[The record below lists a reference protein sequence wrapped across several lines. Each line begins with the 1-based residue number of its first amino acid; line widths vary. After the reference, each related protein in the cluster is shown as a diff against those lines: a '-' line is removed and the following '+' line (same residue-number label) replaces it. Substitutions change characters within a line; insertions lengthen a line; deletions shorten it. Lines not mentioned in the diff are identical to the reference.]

1 MPIGHTTPAEGTT
14 TPPTPSASRKRY
26 IVDDIDIK
34 DIENTMGD
42 FQDCAMVLSQQI
54 ESLLS
59 PKNGADSPH
68 FSAWRLCQMLTAH
81 LESGHMQHSVKDY
94 LTAEAIA
101 A

>member
-1 MPIGHTTPAEGTT
+1 MPIGHTTP
-14 TPPTPSASRKRY
+14 PTPSANRKRY

-94 LTAEAIA
+94 LTAEAIPA
-101 A
+101 